1 MCRDILYA
9 FLSAFAYLN
18 GKHFRQRG
26 FFMRKILLL
35 LLTLAL
41 TISCVGCGT
50 QDTTG
55 TTDVIPT
62 PTVTPT
68 STPDNT
74 ADTIQVLVKISD
86 GAGVIQLGYQ
96 TVSVTDVDQDGKYTI
111 NDALQCA
118 HNQYYTGQGEGYS
131 SAMTEYGLSL
141 TTLWGDT
148 SGSYGYYVNDASS
161 MSLSDIIKEG
171 DRIAAYVYRD
181 QVGWSD
187 VYTYFDQ
194 IQVETQER
202 TVTLILTGRTF
213 DYNFNVV
220 NTPIEG
226 ATITI
231 NGTATEFVTDATG
244 TATIT
249 FDAAGEYCISAE
261 ISDAVIVFPL
271 CNVTIK

>member
-1 MCRDILYA
+1 
-9 FLSAFAYLN
+9 
-18 GKHFRQRG
+18 
-26 FFMRKILLL
+26 MRKILMLL
-35 LLTLAL
+35 VLAL
-41 TISCVGCGT
+41 AIGCSACGT
-50 QDTTG
+50 METTG
-55 TTDVIPT
+55 TTDVLPT
-62 PTVTPT
+62 PAVTPT

-74 ADTIQVLVKISD
+74 EDSIQVQVKISD

-161 MSLSDIIKEG
+161 MSLSDTIKEG

-187 VYTYFDQ
+187 MYTYFDR

-202 TVTLILTGRTF
+202 TVTLTLKGQSY
-213 DYNFNVV
+213 DSSFNVV
-220 NTPIEG
+220 NAPVEG

-231 NGTATEFVTDATG
+231 NGTATEFVTDAAG

-249 FDAAGEYCISAE
+249 FDATGEYSISAE
-261 ISDAVIVFPL
+261 VSDVVIVFPL
-271 CNVTIK
+271 CNVTVK

>member
-1 MCRDILYA
+1 
-9 FLSAFAYLN
+9 
-18 GKHFRQRG
+18 
-26 FFMRKILLL
+26 MRKILLL
-35 LLTLAL
+35 LLTLAMA
-41 TISCVGCGT
+41 ISCVACGT
-50 QDTTG
+50 QDTTD
-55 TTDVIPT
+55 TTDSLLT
-62 PTVTPT
+62 PTATPT
-68 STPDNT
+68 STPNNT
-74 ADTIQVLVKISD
+74 DDTMQVLVKISD

-96 TVSVTDVDQDGKYTI
+96 TVSVTDVDQDGEYTI

-161 MSLSDIIKEG
+161 MSLSDIIREG

-194 IQVETQER
+194 IQVETQENS
-202 TVTLILTGRTF
+202 VTLILMGQTF
-213 DYNFNVV
+213 DNNFNMV

-231 NGTATEFVTDATG
+231 NGAATEFVTDATG
-244 TATIT
+244 KVTVV
-249 FDAAGEYCISAE
+249 FEAAGQYVISAE
-261 ISDAVIVFPL
+261 TTGMVIVFPL